1 MGLQVI
7 HPGLYS
13 TIQDLGR
20 AGFQNVGLSPAG
32 AMDYRALLLGNL
44 LLDNTEHMSI
54 EMTMQGGIF
63 KFTEANA
70 FVITGGNMMATL
82 NDTPV
87 VNRCVYNAQAGD
99 ILTFKSAKNGYRT
112 YLTVKGGFDI
122 PKVQDSY
129 ATHMKIKLGGL
140 EGRTLIKDDILQFS
154 NPQNVKTRR
163 VNTHFIDKVST
174 IRFIPGRQYDRFKHL
189 AASLSQTYEIS
200 NTSDRMGIRL
210 KGETLEVKT
219 NYDIISEPVQL
230 GSIQVSSDGQPI
242 ILMNDRQT
250 VGGYAKLGTVYFSD
264 IPTLVQKAPGS
275 EIRLVEGTLE
285 EAIAEKK
292 KMMKIINEVGMHAF
306 DIRHTSNKIQNLLE
320 KAES

>member
-20 AGFQNVGLSPAG
+20 TGFQNVGLSPAG

-44 LLDNTEHMSI
+44 LLGNTEYMSI

-70 FVITGGNMMATL
+70 FVITGGNMLAEL
-82 NDTPV
+82 NDEPV
-87 VNRCVYNAQAGD
+87 VNRCVYNANAGD
-99 ILTFKSAKNGYRT
+99 ILTFKTAKNGYRT
-112 YLTVKGGFDI
+112 YLSVKGGFNI
-122 PKVQDSY
+122 PKVQGSY
-129 ATHMKIKLGGL
+129 STHMKIKLGGL
-140 EGRTLIKDDILQFS
+140 EGRTLIKDDVLHFNQPS
-154 NPQNVKTRR
+154 KLETRR

-174 IRFIPGRQYDRFKHL
+174 IRFIPGRQYDRFKNL
-189 AASLSQTYEIS
+189 ASSLSSTYEIS

-210 KGETLEVKT
+210 SGESLEVKT

-250 VGGYAKLGTVYFSD
+250 VGGYAKLGTVYYSD
-264 IPTLVQKAPGS
+264 IPTLVQKGPGS

-285 EAIAEKK
+285 EAIQEKQ

-306 DIRHTSNKIQNLLE
+306 DIRHTSKKIQNLLE

>member
-7 HPGLYS
+7 HPGMYS

-20 AGFQNVGLSPAG
+20 TGFQNVGLSPAG
-32 AMDYRALLLGNL
+32 AMDYRALLLGNHL
-44 LLDNTEHMSI
+44 LGNTEHMSI

-63 KFTEANA
+63 KFTEDNA
-70 FVITGGNMMATL
+70 FIITGGNMLAEL
-82 NDTPV
+82 NDTPLI
-87 VNRCVYNAQAGD
+87 NRCIYNAKAGD
-99 ILTFKSAKNGYRT
+99 ILTFKTAKNGYRT
-112 YLTVKGGFDI
+112 YLTVKGGFKL
-122 PKVQDSY
+122 PKVQNSY
-129 ATHMKIKLGGL
+129 SSHMKIKLGGL
-140 EGRTLIKDDILQFS
+140 EGRTLIKDDFLPFNQ
-154 NPQNVKTRR
+154 PEVVETRR
-163 VNTHFIDKVST
+163 VNTHFIDKIST
-174 IRFIPGRQYDRFKHL
+174 IRFIPGRQYDRFKNL
-189 AASLSQTYEIS
+189 ASSLSSTYEIS

-210 KGETLEVKT
+210 SGEKLEVKT

-292 KMMKIINEVGMHAF
+292 KMMKVINEVSMHAF
-306 DIRHTSNKIQNLLE
+306 DIRHTSQKIQNLLE

>member
-20 AGFQNVGLSPAG
+20 TGFQNVGLSPAG

-44 LLDNTEHMSI
+44 LLGNTEHMSI

-63 KFTEANA
+63 KFTESNA
-70 FVITGGNMMATL
+70 FVITGGNMLAEL
-82 NDTPV
+82 NDEPV
-87 VNRCVYNAQAGD
+87 LNRCVYNANAGD
-99 ILTFKSAKNGYRT
+99 ILTFKTAKNGYRT
-112 YLTVKGGFDI
+112 YLSVKGGFNI
-122 PKVQDSY
+122 PKVQGSY
-129 ATHMKIKLGGL
+129 STHMKIKLGGL
-140 EGRTLIKDDILQFS
+140 EGRTLIKDDVLQF
-154 NPQNVKTRR
+154 NQPGKLETRR

-174 IRFIPGRQYDRFKHL
+174 IRFIPGRQYDRFKNL
-189 AASLSQTYEIS
+189 ASSLSSTYEIS

-210 KGETLEVKT
+210 TGDTLEVKT

-264 IPTLVQKAPGS
+264 IPTLVQKGPGS

-285 EAIAEKK
+285 EAVKEKQ
-292 KMMKIINEVGMHAF
+292 KMMTLINEVSMHAF
-306 DIRHTSNKIQNLLE
+306 DIRHTSKKIQNLLE

>member
-20 AGFQNVGLSPAG
+20 TGFQNVGLSPAG

-44 LLDNTEHMSI
+44 LLGNTEHMSI

-63 KFTEANA
+63 KFTESNA
-70 FVITGGNMMATL
+70 FVITGGNMLAEL
-82 NDTPV
+82 NDEPV
-87 VNRCVYNAQAGD
+87 LNRCVYNANAGD
-99 ILTFKSAKNGYRT
+99 ILTFKTAKNGYRT
-112 YLTVKGGFDI
+112 YLSVKGGFNI
-122 PKVQDSY
+122 PKIQGSY

-140 EGRTLIKDDILQFS
+140 EGRTLIKDDVLQF
-154 NPQNVKTRR
+154 NQPGKLETRR

-174 IRFIPGRQYDRFKHL
+174 IRFIPGRQYDRFKNL
-189 AASLSQTYEIS
+189 ASSLSSTYEIS

-210 KGETLEVKT
+210 TGDTLEVKT

-264 IPTLVQKAPGS
+264 IPTLVQKGPGS

-285 EAIAEKK
+285 EAVKEKQ
-292 KMMKIINEVGMHAF
+292 KMMTLINEVSMHAF
-306 DIRHTSNKIQNLLE
+306 DIRHTSKKIQNLLE

>member
-20 AGFQNVGLSPAG
+20 TGFQNVGLSPAG

-44 LLDNTEHMSI
+44 LLGNTEYMSV

-70 FVITGGNMMATL
+70 FVITGGNMLAEL
-82 NDTPV
+82 NDEPV
-87 VNRCVYNAQAGD
+87 VNRCVYNANAGD
-99 ILTFKSAKNGYRT
+99 ILTFKTAKNGYRT
-112 YLTVKGGFDI
+112 YLSVKGGFNI
-122 PKVQDSY
+122 PKVQGSY
-129 ATHMKIKLGGL
+129 STHMKIKLGGL
-140 EGRTLIKDDILQFS
+140 EGRTLIKDDVLHFNQPS
-154 NPQNVKTRR
+154 KLETRR

-174 IRFIPGRQYDRFKHL
+174 IRFIPGRQYDRFKNL
-189 AASLSQTYEIS
+189 ASSLSSTYEIS

-210 KGETLEVKT
+210 SGESLEVKT

-250 VGGYAKLGTVYFSD
+250 VGGYAKLGTVYYSD
-264 IPTLVQKAPGS
+264 IPTLVQKGPGS

-285 EAIAEKK
+285 EAIQEKQ

-306 DIRHTSNKIQNLLE
+306 DIRHTSKKIQNLLE